1 MDADADQLQLYIF
14 ILERVSLHLLAKL
27 LLLVTLHKQ
36 KVSAAGGRG
45 YLRSFIN
52 KFHNNGY
59 LKVFEVVKISRHTL
73 WTSEC

>member
-1 MDADADQLQLYIF
+1 MLMLINYSSIF
-14 ILERVSLHLLAKL
+14 LCVSLHLLAKL
-27 LLLVTLHKQ
+27 LVIGYPSQTKGF
-36 KVSAAGGRG
+36 SSRWGG

-73 WTSEC
+73 